1 MLGKNLLFV
10 LLLILP
16 LGLSLAQDS
25 ADPERDARIAAVMQ
39 ASTPTVLQSLPDADS
54 TREAVVTVYDCVA
67 VADGEYA
74 YEILEIVRQGEA
86 ARTKV
91 AEQLRN
97 CQGLGAFGLQVEA
110 WSPDGTALLFTDA
123 REGQPDG
130 GGFGLWLPPVYRY
143 DFVSGDTENLGGVRF
158 SPDRQFM
165 AAWTADGLRLL
176 TAGAD
181 EIGTFA
187 PHVAGAP
194 LSQLFWLPDGGSLI
208 YVQFEFGSA
217 GVTASYV
224 VHVDAVALTQTLL
237 LETGS

>member
-1 MLGKNLLFV
+1 MLWKNSLLV
-10 LLLILP
+10 LLLILS

-25 ADPERDARIAAVMQ
+25 ADPARDALIAAVTQ
-39 ASTPTVLQSLPDADS
+39 ASTPTMLQSLPNADS

-67 VADGEYA
+67 LAEGEYA
-74 YEILEIVRQGEA
+74 YEVLEIVRQGDA
-86 ARTKV
+86 ARIKV

-97 CQGLGAFGLQVEA
+97 CQGLGAFGLQIEA

-130 GGFGLWLPPVYRY
+130 GGFGLWLPPVYRF
-143 DFVSGDTENLGGVRF
+143 DLIAGDAENLGGVRF

-165 AAWTADGLRLL
+165 AAWTVDGLRLF
-176 TAGAD
+176 TPGAD
-181 EIGTFA
+181 EIGVFA

-208 YVQFEFGSA
+208 YVQFEFSSA
-217 GVTASYV
+217 GAARSYV
-224 VHVDAVALTQTLL
+224 VHVDAVALKQTLL